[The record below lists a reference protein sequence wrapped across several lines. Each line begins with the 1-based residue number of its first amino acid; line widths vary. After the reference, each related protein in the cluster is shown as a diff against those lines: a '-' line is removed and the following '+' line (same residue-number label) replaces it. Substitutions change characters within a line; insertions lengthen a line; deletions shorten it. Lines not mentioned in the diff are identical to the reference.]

1 MKVKIIAEM
10 TSAERDELMS
20 GYPDGDWT
28 IENVV
33 FDMVAPQDEYQ
44 DIEVRIIDD

>member
-1 MKVKIIAEM
+1 MKVKIVAEM
-10 TSAERDELMS
+10 TAQERDELLEM
-20 GYPDGDWT
+20 YPGWT

-44 DIEVRIIDD
+44 DVEVIVTD

>member
-1 MKVKIIAEM
+1 MKVKIVAEM
-10 TSAERDELMS
+10 TTQERDELLEM
-20 GYPDGDWT
+20 YPGGWT

-44 DIEVRIIDD
+44 DIEVIITD

>member
-1 MKVKIIAEM
+1 MKVKIVAEM
-10 TSAERDELMS
+10 TTQERDELLEMYS
-20 GYPDGDWT
+20 DWT

-44 DIEVRIIDD
+44 DVEVIVTD

>member
-10 TSAERDELMS
+10 TSKERDQLMS
-20 GYPDGDWT
+20 RYCDGWS